1 MIRAVSGDR
10 GRAGIRGPGGLGH
23 SIDERDGDGI
33 VAWPNAAFSARWR
46 VVERGERRVTGRVAT
61 PRLIASVPTWT
72 AGVGI
77 RFAAVVRSLRGRHLL
92 ITDQLA
98 VLASI
103 YVALSLR
110 SDAALD
116 VAGVMVFMPI
126 ILIPFIVRP
135 IVNERLGLYRR
146 AWIHASVPELMQ
158 VVAAAV
164 VGSAVC
170 LAIYFA
176 ASESPV
182 QLGTAGLPRSFFI
195 VEFILSLA
203 LIGGTRF
210 LIRASNEIGTRTVVE
225 GESIALTPALLFGAG
240 RMGALMARSALR
252 EPKAGVLPMGFLD
265 EDPGKRGASVAGLP
279 VFGGMDQL
287 STAVRRTGA
296 KMLLITMP
304 NASGEAVR
312 GVMDQ
317 ALEQG
322 LTVRIVP
329 PVYELLGGSHNAT
342 RLREVRIADLLT
354 RQQTTVHADGV
365 GEAIRDQVVMITGA
379 GGSIGSELARQV
391 YGFGPRKL
399 VLVDR
404 AESPLYMIQRELEL
418 RALDGRGKGDL
429 AIHLAN
435 VASRSVMTRLIEDT
449 RPAVIFHAAACKHVP
464 MMEEHPSEGVQVNVG
479 GTMTVLSAAVDA
491 GVPRFVLVSTDKAV
505 EPSSVMGATKRL
517 AEWLVADAAART
529 GRAYVAVRFGNV
541 LGSAGSV
548 LPIFQGQLE
557 NGEAITITHPE
568 MSRYFMT
575 IQEACW
581 LILDATS
588 IGRPGDLFVLDMGE
602 PVKIVD
608 MVNDLIRLAGRQAGS
623 VPIRFTGLRPG
634 EKLHEQLF
642 YDSEKVEATG
652 VDKILRVIDNSAPS
666 DVQESARQLLQIA
679 LGDSDDELRAH
690 LFQAVASARSIETAS
705 DGPIDDERLVTI
717 PITGITVPDPS
728 TVGAA

>member
-1 MIRAVSGDR
+1 
-10 GRAGIRGPGGLGH
+10 LGH
-23 SIDERDGDGI
+23 RIDERDGDGI
-33 VAWPNAAFSARWR
+33 VAWPNAAFSAHR
-46 VVERGERRVTGRVAT
+46 RGARHGDRRVTGRVAT
-61 PRLIASVPTWT
+61 PRLIASVPTFT
-72 AGVGI
+72 ASIGI
-77 RFAAVVRSLRGRHLL
+77 RFATVVRSLRGRHLL

-116 VAGVMVFMPI
+116 LPGVMIFMPI

-135 IVNERLGLYRR
+135 IVNLRLGLYRR
-146 AWIHASVPELMQ
+146 AWVHASVPELMQ

-225 GESIALTPALLFGAG
+225 GETVALTPALLFGAG

-252 EPKAGVLPMGFLD
+252 EPKAGVLPVGFLD
-265 EDPGKRGASVAGLP
+265 QDPSKRGASVAGLP
-279 VFGGMDQL
+279 VFGGMEQL
-287 STAVRRTGA
+287 SAAVRRTGA

-304 NASGEAVR
+304 NASGESVR

-329 PVYELLGGSHNAT
+329 PVYELLGGSRNAT

-354 RQQTTVHADGV
+354 RHQTTEHAPGV

-652 VDKILRVIDNSAPS
+652 VDKILRVIDNSAPN
-666 DVQESARQLLQIA
+666 DVEESARQLLKIA

-690 LFQAVASARSIETAS
+690 LFEAVASARSIEAAP
-705 DGPIDDERLVTI
+705 DGSIDDHDMVSI
-717 PITGITVPDPS
+717 PITGTTVSDPS